1 LIHKDLD
8 VYKES
13 LKVVALV
20 YEITKNFPKEEIYGL
35 TSQMKRAA
43 ISIPSNIAEGCGRK
57 SGKELMNFLNIALG
71 SLIELETQI
80 DIAVMLKFITDSDD
94 VTTLRETIIITRKMT
109 IGLIKAVALKENS
122 NTTRNR

>member
-1 LIHKDLD
+1 MIHKDLD